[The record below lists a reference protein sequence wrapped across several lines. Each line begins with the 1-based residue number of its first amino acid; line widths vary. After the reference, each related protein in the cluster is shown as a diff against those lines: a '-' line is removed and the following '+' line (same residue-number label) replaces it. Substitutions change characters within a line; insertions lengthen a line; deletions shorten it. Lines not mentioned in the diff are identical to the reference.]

1 MRRPGCGASTRAS
14 EAFAPPGSA
23 DRWSVHTTKDSET
36 MSHEQIDG
44 GRLNRRDFFRTAGA
58 GVAAATVMMTP
69 REAAQAQ
76 AAAQKA
82 ALDRIASN
90 SYPIRPLFKSRVN
103 PGGGA
108 RGGAAARGDSA
119 GNPAAAQPPAGGRG
133 AGAGAGAAGG
143 RGAGAGRG
151 AADAEALAQ
160 NPNAARPLAVA
171 EAAATARANNL
182 NTQQMKEK
190 YGEITMLDFPQ
201 FTKDTFPGVTHMDL
215 FSSLFGDVTDDS
227 MFLEGP
233 GGRTGGFDPISPS
246 GRKWL
251 DKLADNCAKLG
262 VKVQHISNNAPTNLA
277 NYGSPENDAQ
287 RKAGVAMAKRWLE
300 GCAVLGVKSMRMN
313 SPQALGPSI
322 RPNAIPRGPGDG
334 YPRNIDI
341 VPLLET
347 AIESY
352 KEMSDFGGNLGI
364 RVTIENHWGLAA
376 DPMNIRTI
384 IDEVNH
390 PYCEASPDF
399 GNWEHDYMLFN
410 GLKALAPYSHTNVH
424 AKYWDRWGDKND
436 VQRSTRIMLAGGFKG
451 TFALEYEQG
460 PLNGVEGAKYL
471 YKEVLAALTTP
482 TPVVG

>member
-1 MRRPGCGASTRAS
+1 MG
-14 EAFAPPGSA
+14 
-23 DRWSVHTTKDSET
+23 
-36 MSHEQIDG
+36 HEPNEYSP
-44 GRLNRRDFFRTAGA
+44 LNRRAFFKAAGA
-58 GVAAATVMMTP
+58 GVAAATVLMTP
-69 REAAQAQ
+69 RDAAAAQ
-76 AAAQKA
+76 AAAEKN
-82 ALDRIASN
+82 ALERIASN
-90 SYPIRPLFKSRVN
+90 SYPIRPLFKTRGN

-108 RGGAAARGDSA
+108 GRAGRGTAVPGDST
-119 GNPAAAQPPAGGRG
+119 GSPAAAPGTGAQPQAGGRGNDGAAPGGGRG
-133 AGAGAGAAGG
+133 AGVP
-143 RGAGAGRG
+143 
-151 AADAEALAQ
+151 DQPPLEQ
-160 NPNAARPLAVA
+160 NPNAAKPLAVA
-171 EAAATARANNL
+171 AAATAARANLL

-190 YGEITMLDFPQ
+190 YGEITMLEFPQ
-201 FTKDTFPGVTHMDL
+201 FTRDTFPGVTRMDL
-215 FSSLFGDVTDDS
+215 YSALFGDVTDDS
-227 MFLEGP
+227 MFMPGP
-233 GGRTGGFDPISPS
+233 NGRPGGFDPMSPS

-251 DKLADNCAKLG
+251 DRLANTCVKTG
-262 VKVQHISNNAPTNLA
+262 TKVQHISNNAPTNLA
-277 NYGSPENDAQ
+277 AYGSPEEDEK

-341 VPLLET
+341 VPLLEA
-347 AIESY
+347 AISSY
-352 KEMSDFGGNLGI
+352 REMAEFGGNLGI
-364 RVTIENHWGLAA
+364 RVTLENHWGLAA

-390 PYCEASPDF
+390 PSCEASPDF

-410 GLKALAPYSHTNVH
+410 GLKALAPYAHTNVH

-471 YKEVLAALTTP
+471 YKEVLTALTTP